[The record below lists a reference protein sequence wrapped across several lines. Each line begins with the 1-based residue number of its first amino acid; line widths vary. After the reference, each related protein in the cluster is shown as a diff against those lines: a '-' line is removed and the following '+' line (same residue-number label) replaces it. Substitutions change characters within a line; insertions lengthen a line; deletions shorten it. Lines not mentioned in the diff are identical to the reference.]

1 MNLDRITSL
10 LASGLKPAQV
20 ATIIGVTPARISQLL
35 SQEGFQLSLQ
45 AKLAVQEKEDVEEQA
60 ISAKYNA
67 AEHALVNQ
75 VIEMAPT
82 AELRDVTAALR
93 VVAERQEKMKTRT
106 SVQAPILHQQLT
118 VVSVNLPAHAL
129 RIPEVHLNP
138 AREVVAIGEQQL
150 APMTSTAVTDLF
162 TKLSK
167 KKGEDHVLQ
176 ASTRNT
182 KESAIEDVPLAA
194 EQSFLAYAQ

>member
-20 ATIIGVTPARISQLL
+20 ATVIGVTPARISQLL
-35 SQEGFQLSLQ
+35 SQEDFQLSLQ
-45 AKLAVQEKEDVEEQA
+45 AKLAVQGKEDVEEQA
-60 ISAKYNA
+60 ISAKYSA
-67 AEHALVNQ
+67 AEHALVNK
-75 VIEMAPT
+75 VIEMAPIS
-82 AELRDVTAALR
+82 ELRDVTAALR

-129 RIPEVHLNP
+129 RTPEVHLNP
-138 AREVVAIGEQQL
+138 AKEVIAIGEQQL
-150 APMTSTAVTDLF
+150 SPMTSTAVTNLF

-176 ASTRNT
+176 TSTRNT
-182 KESAIEDVPLAA
+182 EESPVENVPFAT
-194 EQSFLAYAQ
+194 EQGFLVYAQ

>member
-138 AREVVAIGEQQL
+138 AKEVVAIGEQQL

-176 ASTRNT
+176 ASTRST

>member
-45 AKLAVQEKEDVEEQA
+45 AKLAVQEKEDIEEQA

-138 AREVVAIGEQQL
+138 AKEVVAIGEQQL

>member
-138 AREVVAIGEQQL
+138 AKEVVAIGEQQL

-182 KESAIEDVPLAA
+182 KESSIEDVPLAA

>member
-138 AREVVAIGEQQL
+138 AKEVVAIGEQQL
-150 APMTSTAVTDLF
+150 APMTSTAVTGLF

-176 ASTRNT
+176 ASTRST

>member
-138 AREVVAIGEQQL
+138 AKEVVAIGEQQL

>member
-35 SQEGFQLSLQ
+35 SQEGFQLSIQ

-138 AREVVAIGEQQL
+138 AKEVVAIGEQQL

>member
-20 ATIIGVTPARISQLL
+20 ATVIGVTPARISQLL
-35 SQEGFQLSLQ
+35 SQEDFQLSLQ
-45 AKLAVQEKEDVEEQA
+45 AKLAVQGKEDVEEQA
-60 ISAKYNA
+60 ISAKYSA
-67 AEHALVNQ
+67 AEHALVNK
-75 VIEMAPT
+75 VIEMAPIS
-82 AELRDVTAALR
+82 ELRDVTAALR

-129 RIPEVHLNP
+129 RTPEVHLNP
-138 AREVVAIGEQQL
+138 TKEVIAIGEQQL
-150 APMTSTAVTDLF
+150 SPMTSTAVTNLF

-176 ASTRNT
+176 TSTRNT
-182 KESAIEDVPLAA
+182 EESPVENVPFAT
-194 EQSFLAYAQ
+194 EQGFLVYAQ